1 MTALRT
7 APSPVVKRLTVGA
20 GSVLTGLGVLMA
32 SSEVMNLHPA
42 VSTVLGVAVAVVG
55 ALQAGLDHYVQSSV
69 VSVEKVVEAVDGGEV
84 RAGPANEFVEEGHTV
99 RAHGVPLEGEAVGP
113 EVRTAAAY
121 AEHVRRGGIQSADT
135 KAQAAYHDGTS
146 FPEPPYRAN

>member
-7 APSPVVKRLTVGA
+7 APSPIVKRLTVGA

-42 VSTVLGVAVAVVG
+42 VPTALGVAVAIVG
-55 ALQAGLDHYVQSSV
+55 ALQIGLDHYVQSSIV
-69 VSVEKVVEAVDGGEV
+69 PAEKVVEALDGGEV
-84 RAGPANEFVEEGHTV
+84 KAGPANDLVSEGHTV
-99 RAHGVPLEGEAVGP
+99 RPHGVPLEGG
-113 EVRTAAAY
+113 R
-121 AEHVRRGGIQSADT
+121 SADL
-135 KAQAAYHDGTS
+135 KADAAYHDGTP